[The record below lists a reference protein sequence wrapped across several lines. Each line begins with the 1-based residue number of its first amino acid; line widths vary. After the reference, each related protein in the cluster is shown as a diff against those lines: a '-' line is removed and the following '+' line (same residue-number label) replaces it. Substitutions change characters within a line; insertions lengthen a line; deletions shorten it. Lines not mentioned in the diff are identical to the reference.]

1 MLKTKYKNLKKI
13 IIVFSLLVIETQF
26 FSKFW
31 DVGGV
36 GLANFS
42 YMSKRR
48 VRKIFL
54 P

>member
-1 MLKTKYKNLKKI
+1 MLKTKYKNLKKF
-13 IIVFSLLVIETQF
+13 IIVLSLLLMETHF

-36 GLANFS
+36 GLATFS

-48 VRKIFL
+48 VRKKFL

>member
-1 MLKTKYKNLKKI
+1 MLKTKYKNLKKN
-13 IIVFSLLVIETQF
+13 IIVFSLLVMEAHF

-42 YMSKRR
+42 YMLKKR
-48 VRKIFL
+48 VRKKFL